1 MEENQKQ
8 YELVL
13 ILSPQTEGEDLDNA
27 KKEIEE
33 IVKKFEGTIEF
44 KQIEKKDLAYP
55 INKQGQGIYIIS
67 LLTIIP
73 DNVNNLSKEL
83 KINKKVLRHL
93 ISSMPITKKTK
104 KKPAS
109 KKALK
114 RKMEMKPKEKT
125 DLKEIDQKLDD
136 IIDKM

>member
-93 ISSMPITKKTK
+93 ISSMPIIKKTK

>member
-1 MEENQKQ
+1 MNEKQ

-44 KQIEKKDLAYP
+44 KQTEKKDLAYP
-55 INKQGQGIYIIS
+55 INKQGQGVYIIS
-67 LLTIIP
+67 ILNIVP
-73 DNVNNLSKEL
+73 DSVNNLSKEL

-93 ISSMPITKKTK
+93 ISLMPITKKTK
-104 KKPAS
+104 KKPVS

-114 RKMEMKPKEKT
+114 RKLEMKPKEKT

-136 IIDKM
+136 IIEKM

>member
-27 KKEIEE
+27 KKEIEK

-44 KQIEKKDLAYP
+44 KQAEKKDLAYP

-67 LLTIIP
+67 LLSIVP

-93 ISSMPITKKTK
+93 ISLMPITKETK

-114 RKMEMKPKEKT
+114 RKREMKPKEKT